1 MEKRKVV
8 IVGGSHAG
16 HEAAIELM
24 DKYKDVDVAL
34 YESDEFVS
42 FMSQGKQFYL
52 KNRTAV
58 ARDMRNF
65 NPKDIEERGGYVYE
79 KNKITALHPER
90 KAVTVVDLTDQT
102 KKEVRYD
109 KLILACGVTAKTLP
123 VPGNDLKN
131 MYLMR
136 GQGWAQNFEKIRQDD
151 ALKKIVVIGAG
162 YIGTEA
168 SEVLAKTGKQV
179 TLMDMLERPLAA
191 YLNAEFLDILEPVL
205 ETKIT
210 LKMGVKITG
219 FKGKQKVEAVKTD
232 QGEVPADAVII
243 SAGVKPNTD
252 WLKDTVA
259 LDKRG
264 WIKTDPYLRTDI
276 EDVFAIGDA
285 ILPLS
290 IPAEKPMPIALATT
304 ARREAQYVADHLFE
318 AKPNQLFEGVVGTSA
333 LSVYDYQFAT
343 VGLNQSSAEK
353 NKIPF
358 KTSFYADRMRPTYI
372 PAENNPKVYVSLTYN
387 PYTHQ
392 ILGGA
397 VLSKYDITAQ
407 GNVLA
412 LAVSNKLTLEDLA
425 KQDFFYQ
432 LGFDRQWSLL
442 NLAAQHAL
450 GLARF

>member
-1 MEKRKVV
+1 MEKRKVI
-8 IVGGSHAG
+8 IVGASHAG
-16 HEAAIELM
+16 HEVAIELL
-24 DKYKDVDVAL
+24 DKYEDVDIDI

-42 FMSQGKQFYL
+42 FMSQGKHFYQE
-52 KNRTAV
+52 NRTTA

-65 NPKDIEERGGYVYE
+65 NPKDIEEKGGHVYE
-79 KNKITALHPER
+79 KHRVIALHPER
-90 KAVTVVDLTDQT
+90 KTVTVVDLADQT
-102 KKEVRYD
+102 EREVHYD

-123 VPGNDLKN
+123 VPGNDLEN
-131 MYLMR
+131 IHLMR
-136 GQGWAQNFEKIRQDD
+136 GQDWAQKFEKIRKD
-151 ALKKIVVIGAG
+151 ASLKKIVVIGAG
-162 YIGTEA
+162 YIGVEA
-168 SEVLAKTGKQV
+168 SEVLAKAGKQV

-191 YLNAEFLDILEPVL
+191 YLNEEFLDILESML
-205 ETKIT
+205 KAKIA

-219 FKGKQKVEAVKTD
+219 FKGTQMVEAVKTD
-232 QGEVPADAVII
+232 QGEIPADSVII

-252 WLKDTVA
+252 WLKGTVT
-259 LDKRG
+259 LDERG
-264 WIKTDPYLRTDI
+264 WIKTDPYLRTNV

-290 IPAEKPMPIALATT
+290 IPAGKPMPVALATT
-304 ARREAQYVADHLFE
+304 ARREAQYVANYLFE
-318 AKPNQLFEGVVGTSA
+318 DKPNQLFEGVIGISA

-343 VGLNQSSAEK
+343 AGLNQSTAEK

-358 KTSFYADRMRPTYI
+358 KTSFYADKIRPDYI
-372 PAENNPKVYVSLTYN
+372 PEESNPDVYVSLTYN

-397 VLSKYDITAQ
+397 VLSKYDITAH

-412 LAVSNKLTLEDLA
+412 LAVTYKLTLEDLA